1 MEISNVQK
9 AGYFLQDLLKVPLNV
24 SFILYKHGP
33 FSFELR
39 DVLAAMESERL
50 IVWQPQPYP
59 YGPTMTPGPLAPFLA
74 RAETPKTFKSEIDF
88 VAERLASKKV
98 VDLEKIATALFVTLD
113 RSVALERRA
122 EELTFRKPHV
132 SLPEAEQA
140 VKDVDEIIDDAVG
153 RGIIRKVAAANSDSF
168 AIQR

>member
-1 MEISNVQK
+1 M
-9 AGYFLQDLLKVPLNV
+9 GYFLQDLLKVPLNV

-153 RGIIRKVAAANSDSF
+153 RGIIRKVAAANSDRF